1 MAHGPKYKVP
11 RRRRREGK
19 TNYHVRYK
27 MIRTKRIRVV
37 VRKTNK
43 YIIVQFVYPTP
54 IGDYTLA
61 AAHSR
66 ELVKYFG
73 WKAGTKNTPAAYLT
87 GLLAGL
93 RAKKLGIEEAIPDIG
108 LHRPTRGAKVFAA
121 IKGVID
127 AGIKVP
133 CSEEVIPS
141 EDRIRGET
149 IAKYAEML
157 AEQDP
162 EKFRRQ
168 FSLLLRN
175 GFDPREL
182 PKHFEEV
189 KNRILEVY
197 NQVPEV
203 PVVKEVMQEI
213 ASIASGGGA

>member
-19 TNYHVRYK
+19 TNYYKRYK
-27 MIRTKRIRVV
+27 MVRSKRIRVV

-43 YIIVQFVYPTP
+43 YIWVQFVYPTP
-54 IGDYTLA
+54 VGDYTLA

-73 WKAGTKNTPAAYLT
+73 WKGGTKNTPAAYLT

-93 RAKKLGIEEAIPDIG
+93 RAKKLGIEYAVPDIG

-121 IKGVID
+121 LKGVVD

-133 CSEEVIPS
+133 LDESIVPS
-141 EDRIRGET
+141 DERMRGEV

-157 AEQDP
+157 ATQNP
-162 EKFRRQ
+162 EKFQRQ
-168 FSLLLRN
+168 FSQVLAKGL
-175 GFDPREL
+175 DPREL

-189 KNRILEVY
+189 KNLIIQVY
-197 NQVPEV
+197 SSIPESV
-203 PVVKEVMQEI
+203 EAKEVVNQLV
-213 ASIASGGGA
+213 AGGT

>member
-19 TNYHVRYK
+19 TNYYKRYR
-27 MIRTKRIRVV
+27 MIRSKKVRLV

-43 YIIVQFVYPTP
+43 YIIVQLVYPTP
-54 IGDYTLA
+54 VGDYTLV

-73 WKAGTKNTPAAYLT
+73 WKGGTKNTPAAYLT

-93 RAKKLGIEEAIPDIG
+93 RAVKLGITEAIPDIG

-121 IKGVID
+121 IKGAID
-127 AGIKVP
+127 AGLKVP

-157 AEQDP
+157 AESDP
-162 EKFRRQ
+162 ERFNRQ
-168 FSLLLRN
+168 FSEILRR
-175 GFDPREL
+175 GLDPREL
-182 PKHFEEV
+182 PKHFEQV
-189 KNRILEVY
+189 KNLIMQVYSSIPSSNIGVEVL
-197 NQVPEV
+197 QT
-203 PVVKEVMQEI
+203 I
-213 ASIASGGGA
+213 AQLGG

>member
-19 TNYHVRYK
+19 TNYYKRYK
-27 MIRTKRIRVV
+27 MVRSKRIRVV

-43 YIIVQFVYPTP
+43 YIWVQFVYPTP
-54 IGDYTLA
+54 VGDYTLA

-73 WKAGTKNTPAAYLT
+73 WKGGTKNTPAAYLT

-93 RAKKLGIEEAIPDIG
+93 RAKKLGIEYAVPDIG

-121 IKGVID
+121 LKGVVD

-133 CSEEVIPS
+133 LDESIVPS
-141 EDRIRGET
+141 DERMRGEV

-157 AEQDP
+157 ATQNP
-162 EKFRRQ
+162 EKFQRQ
-168 FSLLLRN
+168 FSQVLAKGL
-175 GFDPREL
+175 DPREL
-182 PKHFEEV
+182 SKHFEEV
-189 KNRILEVY
+189 KNLIIQVY
-197 NQVPEV
+197 SSIPESV
-203 PVVKEVMQEI
+203 EAKEVVNQLV
-213 ASIASGGGA
+213 AGGT